1 MILERELRAKSIAY
15 GDVFRKRQDCK
26 NHIKSIGS
34 VTKSNVK
41 MSLECWYNKL
51 KYDAMTNSVQPS

>member
-1 MILERELRAKSIAY
+1 MIVERELRAKSIAY

-26 NHIKSIGS
+26 NHIKSIGC

-41 MSLECWYNKL
+41 ISLEY
-51 KYDAMTNSVQPS
+51 